1 MDVRAIVGQN
11 LDSDTFAGIPW
22 VAADSPVTLP
32 MIGGTVAVDSSA
44 GPVDIT
50 PNPANFHQGEDLII
64 KDQGGAAATNRIR
77 VILPGTDTFEDGST
91 FADINANYGALHI
104 RNDGFGLWWKLQTT
118 QHVEDMANP
127 HGTDLGNLGS
137 GTLAELNTAVTD
149 ATLGGI
155 NDAGTGVGEVWS
167 ANKLNAE
174 FTAVSSGYSRR
185 QAVIDIATSTA
196 APPTEVSGDRYIL
209 DFSGAPNAAWD
220 GASQG
225 DIVEFDGASWVAT
238 SPLEGYVAY
247 LDAQGKDALYVDDGA
262 PTWEIRAVA
271 TTDHTA
277 LTNIGVNSH
286 AQIDTHIAD
295 TANPHGTDVGNL
307 GSGTLAELNT
317 VISDATLID
326 TGDSRLSDA
335 RTPTLHAF
343 AGAEHS
349 ASTLATVNSKIS
361 DATLIDTGDS
371 RLSDARTPTSHA
383 ASHQNGGADEIATAT
398 PGANAIPKA
407 GAGGTLADGWIAA
420 SNVTQHEA
428 SINHDNL
435 SGFVANEHLDW
446 TADQGAT
453 NVNDANIA
461 STAVSQYV
469 FASAEQTGTGGA
481 QNIAHGLGVIPSAV
495 LISVTDDNG
504 GVGFTVVEG
513 AHDATNVVVTVTASA
528 KYKVLAFA

>member
-1 MDVRAIVGQN
+1 
-11 LDSDTFAGIPW
+11 
-22 VAADSPVTLP
+22 
-32 MIGGTVAVDSSA
+32 
-44 GPVDIT
+44 
-50 PNPANFHQGEDLII
+50 
-64 KDQGGAAATNRIR
+64 
-77 VILPGTDTFEDGST
+77 
-91 FADINANYGALHI
+91 
-104 RNDGFGLWWKLQTT
+104 
-118 QHVEDMANP
+118 MANP